1 MHSFFVLLEE
11 NNFEISIIQPRTD
24 EERLQSKIE
33 MQRYKANKEKLRRR
47 RENAKLRQH
56 SSSEPSRKL
65 KKLTDGLP
73 EIVNE
78 NEETDD
84 EDEANVSDLDGGV
97 LNAKFVDE
105 LDGIKVD
112 KLPTRP
118 ELQKVRLEQIRP

>member
-1 MHSFFVLLEE
+1 
-11 NNFEISIIQPRTD
+11 
-24 EERLQSKIE
+24 
-33 MQRYKANKEKLRRR
+33 MQKYKANKEKLRRR

-73 EIVNE
+73 VVSQQEDE
-78 NEETDD
+78 LDETDE

-97 LNAKFVDE
+97 LNARFVDE

-112 KLPTRP
+112 KISNRP
-118 ELQKVRLEQIRP
+118 ELQKVRLEPIRP